1 MLPDLN
7 ANVLSVYS
15 NTIAGNYDCTS
26 MFPGLPDF
34 FIQID
39 KALPLMT
46 ETYGPW
52 VYCIFFIVILFE
64 TGVIITPFLP
74 GDSLLFVAGMVASFG
89 SLDILWLVLTFLVA
103 GIAGDTLNYWIG
115 NHIGLRVVQQ
125 RFPTIVRKKYIS
137 RTYGFFERYGGKTI
151 FFARFIPLLRTFAP
165 FLAGVVSM
173 DYRRFV
179 FFNVAGAIVW
189 SVVLTMA
196 GYYLGSVP
204 FIHDNLSLFITLFV
218 ILTVISIIVFA
229 AGLIKAVR
237 DGSLE

>member
-1 MLPDLN
+1 
-7 ANVLSVYS
+7 
-15 NTIAGNYDCTS
+15 

-34 FIQID
+34 LFHID
-39 KALPLMT
+39 TTLPLMT
-46 ETYGPW
+46 ETYGLW

-74 GDSLLFVAGMVASFG
+74 GDSLLFVAGLVAAKG
-89 SLDILWLVLTFLVA
+89 SLDILLLVITFLVA
-103 GIAGDTLNYWIG
+103 GIAGDVLNYWIG

-125 RFPTIVRKKYIS
+125 RFPAIVRKKYIS

-173 DYRRFV
+173 DYRRFLV
-179 FFNVAGAIVW
+179 YNVAGAVTW

-196 GYYLGSVP
+196 GYYLGSIPV
-204 FIHDNLSLFITLFV
+204 IRDNLSLFITLFI
-218 ILTVISIIVFA
+218 ILTVISIIVFV
-229 AGLIKAVR
+229 AGLIKAIR
-237 DGSLE
+237 EGSTE

>member
-1 MLPDLN
+1 
-7 ANVLSVYS
+7 
-15 NTIAGNYDCTS
+15 

-34 FIQID
+34 FTQID
-39 KALPLMT
+39 KTVPMMT
-46 ETYGPW
+46 ESYGFW
-52 VYCIFFIVILFE
+52 VYCIFFILILFE

-74 GDSLLFVAGMVASFG
+74 GDSLLFVAGMVAAQG
-89 SLDILWLVLTFLVA
+89 SLDIVWLVMTFLVA

-125 RFPTIVRKKYIS
+125 RFPSIVRKKYIS

-189 SVVLTMA
+189 AFLLTMA
-196 GYYLGSVP
+196 GYYLGSIP
-204 FIHDNLSLFITLFV
+204 FIRDNLSLFITLFI
-218 ILTVISIIVFA
+218 ILTMISIIIFA

-237 DGSLE
+237 DGSME

>member
-1 MLPDLN
+1 M
-7 ANVLSVYS
+7 SVYS

-34 FIQID
+34 FIHID
-39 KALPLMT
+39 TTLPLMT
-46 ETYGPW
+46 EAYGLF

-74 GDSLLFVAGMVASFG
+74 GDSLLFVAGMVASQG
-89 SLDILWLVLTFLVA
+89 SLDILWLVITFFVA
-103 GIAGDTLNYWIG
+103 GVAGDTLNYWIG
-115 NHIGLRVVQQ
+115 NHIGLRVIQQ
-125 RFPTIVRKKYIS
+125 RFPSIVRKKYIS

-165 FLAGVVSM
+165 FLAGVVAM

-189 SVVLTMA
+189 SVLLTMA
-196 GYYLGSVP
+196 GYYLGSIP
-204 FIHDNLSLFITLFV
+204 FIRDNLSLFITLFI
-218 ILTVISIIVFA
+218 ILTVISIIVFV
-229 AGLIKAVR
+229 AGLIRAVK
-237 DGSLE
+237 DGSME